1 MKNGQDAAELP
12 RRKRGRPPGSR
23 KTTSKSEQKSSEPR
37 NEQLATIGTSSE
49 KRWNSDEGTSSL
61 YTRSMRNNSLM
72 DRRRGPNCI

>member
-23 KTTSKSEQKSSEPR
+23 KTTKPELKSSEPR
-37 NEQLATIGTSSE
+37 NEQPATIGTSSE

-61 YTRSMRNNSLM
+61 LQVNEGKLTYGSTEGES
-72 DRRRGPNCI
+72 NCI